1 MVVAPGEELLSVKQ
15 VAEQTGLPPSTIRY
29 YDQQF
34 EDYLGVRRGPGR
46 RRLFSPQAVQRL
58 MEVHRLLKEEG
69 LSLRQARRLLLEGAP
84 SPAAGGL
91 QEYRAEVQALRAEV
105 QELRQQVEALKEI
118 QRRTLALVESLTSP

>member
-1 MVVAPGEELLSVKQ
+1 MVAETGEELLSVKQ

-34 EDYLGVRRGPGR
+34 EEYLGVRRGPGR
-46 RRLFSPQAVQRL
+46 RRLFTPQAVQRL
-58 MEVHRLLKEEG
+58 KEVHRLLKEEG

-84 SPAAGGL
+84 SPAAAGL
-91 QEYRAEVQALRAEV
+91 QEYQAEVQALRAEV

-118 QRRTLALVESLTSP
+118 QRRTLALVETLTA